1 MKKKITVQLFIDN
14 GKVYADEAK
23 LNLITDNL
31 ADIVRHFGD
40 LNADAILVRISAEG
54 DEGKDA
60 SIASLREITKLSEIP
75 VYATFP
81 IAREED
87 VKKLLYADAKMVVL
101 NLSKT
106 SNWDMLEDVSKRF
119 GKEKIAVTFDDFNN
133 LGVYRKAAENY
144 ACACFSFD
152 GVKPDYISEQISL
165 PLYQGLPN
173 VTLEKLLDSIA
184 NPAICGVFGN
194 IVNENTEQINSIKAL
209 LLEKGIE
216 VSAFHANIDW
226 DKLRKTPDGLIPVI
240 AQDYKTGAV
249 LMLAYMN
256 KEAYY
261 ATIKSG
267 KMNYYSRSRKSQ
279 WEKGEESGHF
289 QYVKS
294 LYADCDYDTLLAKVS
309 QVGVACH
316 TGNPTCFFN
325 EIASKEYTEKN
336 PLKVFEQVYGVIS
349 DRKVNP
355 KEGSY
360 TNYLFDKGIDKIL
373 KKVGEEATEIVIASK
388 NPDAGEIKYEI
399 ADFLYHMMVL
409 MVERGVTWEEICAE
423 LAARE

>member
-1 MKKKITVQLFIDN
+1 LKKKITVQLFIDN
-14 GKVYADEAK
+14 GDIYKDEAK
-23 LNLITDNL
+23 TIAVREDL
-31 ADIVRHFGD
+31 AELVRHFGD

-75 VYATFP
+75 VFATFP

-87 VKKLLYADAKMVVL
+87 VKKLLYADAKLVVL

-119 GKEKIAVTFDDFNN
+119 GKEKIAVTFDDFDN

-144 ACACFSFD
+144 ASACFSFD
-152 GVKPDYISEQISL
+152 GVKPDFISEQISL
-165 PLYQGLPN
+165 PLYYGLPN

-194 IVNENTEQINSIKAL
+194 IVNENVEQINSIKAL

-216 VSAFHANIDW
+216 VAAFHANIDW

-267 KMNYYSRSRKSQ
+267 KMNYYSRSRKAQ

-336 PLKVFEQVYGVIS
+336 PLKVFEQVYGVIQ

>member
-1 MKKKITVQLFIDN
+1 V
-14 GKVYADEAK
+14 
-23 LNLITDNL
+23 
-31 ADIVRHFGD
+31 
-40 LNADAILVRISAEG
+40 
-54 DEGKDA
+54 
-60 SIASLREITKLSEIP
+60 
-75 VYATFP
+75 
-81 IAREED
+81 
-87 VKKLLYADAKMVVL
+87 
-101 NLSKT
+101 
-106 SNWDMLEDVSKRF
+106 
-119 GKEKIAVTFDDFNN
+119 
-133 LGVYRKAAENY
+133 
-144 ACACFSFD
+144 
-152 GVKPDYISEQISL
+152 
-165 PLYQGLPN
+165 
-173 VTLEKLLDSIA
+173 
-184 NPAICGVFGN
+184 
-194 IVNENTEQINSIKAL
+194 EQINSIKSL
-209 LLEKGIE
+209 LMEKGIE
-216 VSAFHANIDW
+216 VAAFSANIDW

-261 ATIKSG
+261 TTIKTG
-267 KMNYYSRSRKSQ
+267 KMNYYSRSRKAQ

-289 QYVKS
+289 QYVKA

-336 PLKVFEQVYGVIS
+336 PLKVFEQVYGVIL
-349 DRKVNP
+349 DRKANP

-373 KKVGEEATEIVIASK
+373 KKVGEEASEIIIASK

-399 ADFLYHMMVL
+399 SDFLYHMMVL

>member
-14 GKVYADEAK
+14 GKIYKDAEKTQAIAEELSEV
-23 LNLITDNL
+23 I
-31 ADIVRHFGD
+31 RHFGD
-40 LNADAILVRISAEG
+40 LNADAILVRIAAEG

-81 IAREED
+81 IEREED
-87 VKKLLYADAKMVVL
+87 VKKLLYADAKLVVL
-101 NLSKT
+101 NLSKQ

-119 GKEKIAVTFDDFNN
+119 GKEKIAVTFDDFSN

-144 ACACFSFD
+144 ASICFIFD
-152 GVKPDYISEQISL
+152 GVKPDFVSAQISL
-165 PLYQGLPN
+165 PLFVELPN

-184 NPAICGVFGN
+184 MPEICGVFGN
-194 IVNENTEQINSIKAL
+194 IVNENVEQINSIKSL
-209 LLEKGIE
+209 LMEKGIE
-216 VSAFHANIDW
+216 VAAFSANIDW

-261 ATIKSG
+261 TTIKTG
-267 KMNYYSRSRKSQ
+267 KMNYYSRSRKAQ

-289 QYVKS
+289 QYVKA

-336 PLKVFEQVYGVIS
+336 PLKVFEQVYGVIL
-349 DRKVNP
+349 DRKANP

-373 KKVGEEATEIVIASK
+373 KKVGEEASEIIIASK

-399 ADFLYHMMVL
+399 SDFLYHMMVL
-409 MVERGVTWEEICAE
+409 MVERGVTWEEICSE

>member
-14 GKVYADEAK
+14 GKIYKDAEKTQAIAEELTEV
-23 LNLITDNL
+23 I
-31 ADIVRHFGD
+31 RHFGD
-40 LNADAILVRISAEG
+40 LNADAILVRIAAVG

-81 IAREED
+81 IEREED
-87 VKKLLYADAKMVVL
+87 VKKLLYADAKLVVL
-101 NLSKT
+101 NLSKQ

-119 GKEKIAVTFDDFNN
+119 GKEKIAVTFDDFSN

-144 ACACFSFD
+144 ASICFIFD
-152 GVKPDYISEQISL
+152 GVKPDFVSAQISL
-165 PLYQGLPN
+165 PLFVELPN

-184 NPAICGVFGN
+184 TEEICGVFGN
-194 IVNENTEQINSIKAL
+194 IVNENVEQINSIKSL
-209 LLEKGIE
+209 LMEKGIE
-216 VSAFHANIDW
+216 VAAFSASIDW

-261 ATIKSG
+261 TTIKTG
-267 KMNYYSRSRKSQ
+267 KMNYYSRSRKAQ

-289 QYVKS
+289 QYVKA

-336 PLKVFEQVYGVIS
+336 PLKVFEQVYGVIL
-349 DRKVNP
+349 DRKANP

-373 KKVGEEATEIVIASK
+373 KKVGEEASEIIIASK

-399 ADFLYHMMVL
+399 SDFLYHMMVL